1 MGNYTGPS
9 PARNFAPV
17 ATKDRFSGDG
27 SSVNF
32 DLTFDI
38 PSGGFNSLNVYVE
51 DVWQE
56 PTTAYTVGNDGSGN
70 PRRITFTAAPPSGTN
85 NIVVINT
92 DRETARVIPD
102 PNSVGS
108 SQLTADLITGQT
120 EVTAAAVD
128 HVLIYDANQTSLKKA
143 LVSTLGNVI
152 SNSANNRV
160 LTDTGTVGSINAES
174 ALTFDGTT
182 LGTNALTASGTVTAA
197 GFTIGSAGINEA
209 ELEVLDGATIST
221 NELNSLASIGS
232 DTVAT
237 QLATKA
243 PLASPALTGTATG
256 VNLTLSGNLTVN
268 GTTTTLATTNSVIS
282 DNMIE
287 LNNGATSNAN
297 DCGIV
302 VERGS
307 SGDNAIFAWDESAD
321 RFILGTTTATG
332 ASTGDLTIAAGAL
345 EISRLIIGSADIQE
359 AELEILD
366 GATLST
372 TELNYVDGVTSAI
385 QTQIDTKLATAGGTM
400 TGDLLVQ
407 DNVRIRVGNASGG
420 DLQIYHDTSN
430 SIIQDA
436 GTGGLQLLSNSFKV
450 MNAAGT
456 EDIITTTEN
465 GNVALYFD
473 NAAKLATNSG
483 GVAITGTA
491 TATTFSGS
499 GASLTNLPAAN
510 ITGTLPAISG
520 ANLTNLPLGP
530 SGIDEIGSLREF
542 ALYYKGSGTPSTGMT
557 ISVGS
562 TVTPSSYE
570 SSSMYLGVPEVLPVN
585 QPSSGGSLT
594 QIGLMRGFRGS
605 SDPSGKTRGPSG
617 TWRCVAQANYT
628 QGSSSG
634 GSGITWHI
642 SLAGLFQRIS

>member
-9 PARNFAPV
+9 PARSFAPV

-70 PRRITFTAAPPSGTN
+70 PRRITFTTAPVSGTN
-85 NIVVINT
+85 NIVIINT

-102 PNSVGS
+102 ATSVGS
-108 SQLTADLITGQT
+108 TQLNSELITGQT
-120 EVTAAAVD
+120 EVTAAGAD

-152 SNSANNRV
+152 SNSANNRI
-160 LTDTGTVGSINAES
+160 LTDTGTTGSINGETN
-174 ALTFDGTT
+174 LTFDGST
-182 LGTNALTASGTVTAA
+182 LALTGNQTVSGTVTAA
-197 GFTIGSAGINEA
+197 GFTIGSAVISEA
-209 ELEVLDGATIST
+209 ELEILDGATVST
-221 NELNSLASIGS
+221 AELNSLASIGS

-287 LNNGATSNAN
+287 LNNGASSNAN

-366 GATLST
+366 GATLTT
-372 TELNYVDGVTSAI
+372 TELNFVDGVTSDI
-385 QTQIDTKLATAGGTM
+385 QTQLNARLPLAGGTM
-400 TGDLLVQ
+400 TGDLIVA
-407 DNVRIRVGNASGG
+407 DNVKIEVGNATGG
-420 DLQIYHDTSN
+420 DLQIYHDTTDSFV
-430 SIIQDA
+430 SDQ
-436 GTGGLQLLSNSFKV
+436 GTGKLKVLSNDFELR
-450 MNAAGT
+450 NAANT
-456 EDIITTTEN
+456 EDMINAHEN
-465 GNVALYFD
+465 GNVVLFFD
-473 NAAKLATNSG
+473 NDAKFATQSG
-483 GVAITGTA
+483 GTETTGTH

-510 ITGTLPAISG
+510 VAGQLPTGSTLTLDYDSLPTSDPGVKGRLWRSG
-520 ANLTNLPLGP
+520 AT
-530 SGIDEIGSLREF
+530 
-542 ALYYKGSGTPSTGMT
+542 ALQVS
-557 ISVGS
+557 
-562 TVTPSSYE
+562 
-570 SSSMYLGVPEVLPVN
+570 
-585 QPSSGGSLT
+585 
-594 QIGLMRGFRGS
+594 
-605 SDPSGKTRGPSG
+605 
-617 TWRCVAQANYT
+617 
-628 QGSSSG
+628 
-634 GSGITWHI
+634 
-642 SLAGLFQRIS
+642 AG